1 MVELKASL
9 VEQQAA
15 QESTMMSQFAEE
27 KSALNES
34 INELAAQLH
43 IKQAELHSV
52 EQKLVQST
60 QQFEEQLKRLS
71 EKYECYFIMIYN
83 LYNKYI
89 DLISLI
95 VPKPKRKFSFGRWI
109 KRRLLESKVWNLK
122 IS

>member
-83 LYNKYI
+83 LYI
-89 DLISLI
+89 LTL
-95 VPKPKRKFSFGRWI
+95 F
-109 KRRLLESKVWNLK
+109 L
-122 IS
+122 